1 MEISFLFEEFDVGE
15 ITGFELGDIIIEKGD
30 FQVSST
36 DRNPNQSMMLFIT
49 IPVLMDSVRK
59 MIEDKQQETEIEGV
73 DSSYVLKVKRK
84 RNAYY
89 ISDDKHLIGGI
100 EQRELL
106 NGVYIAAERV
116 WNQYGRYIQSDSVR
130 EDFRDA
136 LERYRSVDKG
146 I

>member
-1 MEISFLFEEFDVGE
+1 
-15 ITGFELGDIIIEKGD
+15 
-30 FQVSST
+30 
-36 DRNPNQSMMLFIT
+36 MMLFIT

-59 MIEDKQQETEIEGV
+59 MIEDKQQETEIAGV

-84 RNAYY
+84 RNTYY
-89 ISDDKHLIGGI
+89 ISDDKHLIWGI

-106 NGVYIAAERV
+106 NAVYIAVERV

-136 LERYRSVDKG
+136 LERYRK
-146 I
+146 

>member
-36 DRNPNQSMMLFIT
+36 DRN
-49 IPVLMDSVRK
+49 
-59 MIEDKQQETEIEGV
+59 
-73 DSSYVLKVKRK
+73 KVKRK

-116 WNQYGRYIQSDSVR
+116 WNQYGKYIKSDSVR

-136 LERYRSVDKG
+136 FERYRDAFGQSLV
-146 I
+146 